1 MGRPAHHLDCPA
13 REAIVR
19 ELRGLLDRDGK
30 LLAVADSDQEAG
42 LRGQLADIDYQGTVQ
57 SVYVRTA
64 NRWRSI
70 GRVCLTCE
78 TFWSPEKIA
87 ASRMLRPNVPPW
99 QR

>member
-1 MGRPAHHLDCPA
+1 MGRPARHLDCPA
-13 REAIVR
+13 REAIR
-19 ELRGLLDRDGK
+19 LELAGLLDGDGK
-30 LLAVADSDQEAG
+30 LLAVNDSDRAAG

-70 GRVCLTCE
+70 GRACLTCE
-78 TFWSPEKIA
+78 TFWSAEKIA
-87 ASRMLRPNVPPW
+87 ATLMLRPNVPPW